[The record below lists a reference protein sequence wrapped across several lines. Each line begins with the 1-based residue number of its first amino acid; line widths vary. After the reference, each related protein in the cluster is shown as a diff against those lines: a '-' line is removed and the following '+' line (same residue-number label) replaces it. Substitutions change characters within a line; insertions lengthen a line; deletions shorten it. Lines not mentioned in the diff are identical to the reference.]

1 MAGLPSWVAELD
13 CPIPGR
19 LSPFADP
26 VQDWLLD
33 WVERVDGPL
42 DPAARQ
48 RLARSGV
55 ARYAGRL
62 YPDASEAD
70 LRVLTAL
77 FLWFF
82 LLDDACDGTGT
93 PRPAQVSALC
103 AEVLRLLRGESPVRP
118 AALPGPLRRMLTD
131 AWQTPRHRMTAGWR
145 ARFVDAV
152 AHHLHGVVAE
162 ASNKAAGRR
171 PDVATY
177 VPLRRA
183 TSAAY
188 VSYALIEFATG
199 HPVPDALYHH
209 PAVRAVADKANDL
222 LSWFNDLLSLDRD
235 AATSGGHNLVL
246 AVARE
251 QRITV
256 EAAVPLVVRRWQ
268 EAMRDFAPLRAAV
281 PSFGPGLDDALGRY
295 LDGVANSVRGTMD
308 WSLESARYADALTVN
323 R

>member
-1 MAGLPSWVAELD
+1 MAGLPSWVAELV

-19 LSPFADP
+19 LSPHADA

-33 WVERVDGPL
+33 WVERIDGPL
-42 DPAARQ
+42 DPPARQ
-48 RLARSGV
+48 RLAHGAV

-62 YPDASEAD
+62 YPDATEAD

-93 PRPAQVSALC
+93 PRPDHVSALC
-103 AEVLRLLRGESPVRP
+103 AEVLRLLREESPLRP
-118 AALPGPLRRMLTD
+118 EALPPPLRRMLAD
-131 AWQTPRHRMTAGWR
+131 AWQVPRYRMTAGWR
-145 ARFVDAV
+145 VRFVDSV
-152 AHHLHGVVAE
+152 AHHLHGVVTE
-162 ASNKAAGRR
+162 ASNKATGRR
-171 PDVATY
+171 PDVGTY
-177 VPLRRA
+177 IPLRRA

-199 HPVPDALYHH
+199 RPVPDALYHH
-209 PAVRAVADKANDL
+209 PAVRMVADTANDL

-235 AATSGGHNLVL
+235 RATSGGHNLVL

-251 QRITV
+251 QRITID
-256 EAAVPLVVRRWQ
+256 AAVPLVVRRWQ
-268 EAMRDFAPLRAAV
+268 ESMRDFGPLRAAV
-281 PSFGPGLDDALGRY
+281 PSFGPDLDDALGRY

-308 WSLESARYADALTVN
+308 WSLESARYADALTAD